1 MQEPTALAEGALLA
15 GRYRVVRELG
25 RGGSGRVLLAHD
37 LAARDAGGEPA
48 ERALKLVGRE
58 REAELRL
65 ELDVLRGLRHPCLA
79 VVHELVTVDRR
90 AGLSA
95 LVSEVAPGRA
105 AHTVA
110 RELQARTRSRALAG
124 ELPALA
130 LRVAHDVGSALAA
143 LHARGLIHGDVK
155 PDNIVV
161 RDDLGACKLVDLG
174 LAAPARCREATSRA
188 QLGGTLAYLAPEC
201 FRGERSAA
209 SDLYALGVTLAALL
223 RGAPESA
230 SAPSHASHDIA
241 RHLREALRPFS
252 EREALPEATPPA
264 LAKLVAELIEPR
276 AAQRSASARGLVARV
291 LSIAHTLA
299 IDLGA
304 SVGGGVDDVASAAER
319 AASIQALPLVGQS
332 EPLAQLRA
340 ALSEGRV
347 CALIGPAGCGRSR
360 LAREAVAALQLER
373 LARGALAPS
382 YLVAP
387 RLPEAK
393 LGAPSCVHVT
403 HGEQVSLANAL
414 AFAESARVDGTFAG
428 LVLER
433 EAAFGAGPQD
443 DVVEIRVAA
452 LREGEV
458 RKLLE
463 HALPGTAVP
472 NALVQSALAVSGG
485 LAGRLCRMLS
495 YALAE
500 GVAVERPG
508 AFRAAVSTL
517 AFDATAAGDDSLWPE
532 AGRELAELLSVAGG
546 EAELAWLATGAAVE
560 HAARALRELGV
571 VALVGDRLVLRG
583 DVSRALL
590 ATLSAAHRQRLAA
603 QLEAAPLD
611 ARARAFVSWARGEG
625 RAEAAFEQAVESA
638 RAEGEPERAASLA
651 GEARALLI
659 EAQPGTLRG
668 LGLAEADA
676 LRASGRY
683 AEAAAC
689 LDGDPALLAA
699 PRGALLRAEIARLA
713 GASDRAELS
722 ARARAL
728 ALQHHDDGVL
738 SELDALD
745 ARLGFDRGELAEA
758 AALAQATLARSPCTA
773 AAELRAREILALIAL
788 AEGDHG
794 AANARVQSALA
805 SARAA
810 QLPAAEA
817 RLMSIHAQ
825 VARALG
831 DGAVAQRFAR
841 AVELADA
848 AGERHAGASFLHNLG
863 IERLEQGQLG
873 AAALVLREAARRLAR
888 LGREADL
895 ARALLNVGLCAQL
908 SGAVGNALDA
918 ALRACELAQRA
929 GDAVTLAHAVC
940 LRAELQL
947 ERGERRAALASL
959 DALPARDGL
968 PLLTAGSVAA
978 RGAAMHAQL
987 GDLERAAQL
996 LLEAEQAAAQD
1007 EQPAL
1012 ALEVALAQCRLA
1024 REHGRAAGALQ
1035 AAERARAA
1043 ALRAGSFDAR
1053 LRAALATASA
1063 ARSLGDNALAVARLS
1078 EARSLL
1084 DDAATTLPPESR
1096 AAFRALP
1103 AYGAALEAAPSR
1115 ESGGAQPL
1123 RSDAAQPGAA
1133 EHDPRVPRLLALA
1146 KRFAGERRAG
1156 RLHDLVLDAAVEL
1169 TGAERGYLVLQDR
1182 SGQPRARAVRG
1193 LVHGADFVA
1202 PLPNAALDQL
1212 AHSRSIVA
1220 RVLATGRALS
1230 TVDAAR
1236 DERLSSAASVHQLAL
1251 RSVLAVPLRL
1261 QGELRGALYL
1271 EDRQRPFAFGD
1282 AEAALL
1288 TDLAELAGH
1297 ALDNLALAA
1306 AERRARMRLEIARAR
1321 LARTVQAQAAEL
1333 SSLRTPD
1340 HGPAAH
1346 GMIACSPRMQRVVA
1360 LGLKVAGSDLP
1371 VLLRGESGTGKEL
1384 MARAIHR
1391 ASPRRGAPFISENC
1405 GAIPEPLL
1413 ESTLF
1418 GHVKG
1423 AFTGADRRRH
1433 GLFEL
1438 ADGGTLLLDEIGE
1451 MPAAMQVR
1459 LLRVLQ
1465 DGEVRPVG
1473 SERSRHVDVRV
1484 VAATHRDLEAMV
1496 RARTFREDLYYRL
1509 SVVTV
1514 DLPPLR
1520 ERPED
1525 LAPLVEALIAKHAGE
1540 RAVRIDP
1547 STLEALTRCRFPGN
1561 VRQLENEMRRALALC
1576 GDTIGLEH
1584 LSPSLFGGE
1593 QAPVDPLDMRAQ
1605 VDALERRLIRRALEE
1620 SAGNQTRAA
1629 RLLGVS
1635 RFGLQKMMR
1644 RLGSVD
1650 LAS

>member
-1 MQEPTALAEGALLA
+1 
-15 GRYRVVRELG
+15 
-25 RGGSGRVLLAHD
+25 VL
-37 LAARDAGGEPA
+37 
-48 ERALKLVGRE
+48 
-58 REAELRL
+58 
-65 ELDVLRGLRHPCLA
+65 
-79 VVHELVTVDRR
+79 
-90 AGLSA
+90 
-95 LVSEVAPGRA
+95 
-105 AHTVA
+105 
-110 RELQARTRSRALAG
+110 
-124 ELPALA
+124 
-130 LRVAHDVGSALAA
+130 
-143 LHARGLIHGDVK
+143 
-155 PDNIVV
+155 
-161 RDDLGACKLVDLG
+161 
-174 LAAPARCREATSRA
+174 
-188 QLGGTLAYLAPEC
+188 
-201 FRGERSAA
+201 
-209 SDLYALGVTLAALL
+209 
-223 RGAPESA
+223 
-230 SAPSHASHDIA
+230 
-241 RHLREALRPFS
+241 
-252 EREALPEATPPA
+252 
-264 LAKLVAELIEPR
+264 
-276 AAQRSASARGLVARV
+276 
-291 LSIAHTLA
+291 
-299 IDLGA
+299 
-304 SVGGGVDDVASAAER
+304 
-319 AASIQALPLVGQS
+319 
-332 EPLAQLRA
+332 
-340 ALSEGRV
+340 
-347 CALIGPAGCGRSR
+347 
-360 LAREAVAALQLER
+360 
-373 LARGALAPS
+373 
-382 YLVAP
+382 
-387 RLPEAK
+387 
-393 LGAPSCVHVT
+393 
-403 HGEQVSLANAL
+403 
-414 AFAESARVDGTFAG
+414 
-428 LVLER
+428 
-433 EAAFGAGPQD
+433 
-443 DVVEIRVAA
+443 
-452 LREGEV
+452 
-458 RKLLE
+458 
-463 HALPGTAVP
+463 
-472 NALVQSALAVSGG
+472 
-485 LAGRLCRMLS
+485 
-495 YALAE
+495 
-500 GVAVERPG
+500 
-508 AFRAAVSTL
+508 
-517 AFDATAAGDDSLWPE
+517 
-532 AGRELAELLSVAGG
+532 
-546 EAELAWLATGAAVE
+546 
-560 HAARALRELGV
+560 
-571 VALVGDRLVLRG
+571 ALVGDRLVLRA

-590 ATLSAAHRQRLAA
+590 ATLSAAHKQRLAA

-611 ARARAFVSWARGEG
+611 ARARAYVTWARAEG
-625 RAEAAFEQAVESA
+625 QAEAAFERAVEHA
-638 RAEGEPERAASLA
+638 RAKGEPEQAASLA

-659 EAQPGTLRG
+659 KEHPGALRA

-676 LRASGRY
+676 LRAAGRY
-683 AEAAAC
+683 GEAAAC
-689 LDGDPALLAA
+689 LDGDPALLAV
-699 PRGALLRAEIARLA
+699 PRGALLRTEIARLA

-722 ARARAL
+722 ARARTL

-745 ARLGFDRGELAEA
+745 ARLSLDRGELAEA
-758 AALAQATLARSPCTA
+758 AALAEATLTRVPCSA
-773 AAELRAREILALIAL
+773 AAELRAQEILALIAL
-788 AEGDHG
+788 AQGDHG
-794 AANARVQSALA
+794 AANTRVQNALA
-805 SARAA
+805 SARLAK
-810 QLPAAEA
+810 LLAAEA

-888 LGREADL
+888 LGRDADL

-908 SGAVGNALDA
+908 SGAVENALDA
-918 ALRACELAQRA
+918 ALRAHELALRA
-929 GDAVTLAHAVC
+929 GDAVTLAHATC

-978 RGAAMHAQL
+978 RAAAMQAQL

-996 LLEAEQAAAQD
+996 LHEAEQAAAQD
-1007 EQPAL
+1007 EHPAL

-1024 REHGRAAGALQ
+1024 REHGRGAPALQ
-1035 AAERARAA
+1035 AAEQARAA
-1043 ALRAGSFDAR
+1043 ALRSGSFDAR

-1063 ARSLGDNALAVARLS
+1063 ARSLGDNALAAARLS

-1103 AYGAALEAAPSR
+1103 AYGAALEATPV
-1115 ESGGAQPL
+1115 
-1123 RSDAAQPGAA
+1123 RSSVEPPGAA
-1133 EHDPRVPRLLALA
+1133 EPDPRVPRLLALA

-1202 PLPNAALDQL
+1202 PSANAALDQL

-1282 AEAALL
+1282 PETALL

-1340 HGPAAH
+1340 QAPAAH
-1346 GMIACSPRMQRVVA
+1346 GIVACSPRMQRA
-1360 LGLKVAGSDLP
+1360 
-1371 VLLRGESGTGKEL
+1371 RGESGTGKEL

-1391 ASPRRGAPFISENC
+1391 ASPRRSGPFISENC

-1525 LAPLVEALIAKHAGE
+1525 LAPLVEALLAKHGGG
-1540 RAVRIDP
+1540 RPVRIDP
-1547 STLEALTRCRFPGN
+1547 STLDALTRCRFPGN
-1561 VRQLENEMRRALALC
+1561 VRQLENEIRRALALC
-1576 GDTIGLEH
+1576 GETIGLEH
-1584 LSPSLFGGE
+1584 LSASLFGGE
-1593 QAPVDPLDMRAQ
+1593 AAPADPLDMRAQ